1 MYLYYFLNHFQIK
14 LAEDVVAEADR
25 KTGEAK
31 CIYYRTRITYLYEDQ
46 RHPAVESSSSLLCNG
61 TLKNNKGS
69 VSS

>member
-1 MYLYYFLNHFQIK
+1 MFYIFQVK

-31 CIYYRTRITYLYEDQ
+31 CIYYRSRITYLYEDQ
-46 RHPAVESSSSLLCNG
+46 RHPAIESSTSLLCNG

-69 VSS
+69 VSFIHVV